1 MLLSLHPKKSETL
14 KIFLLELSE
23 HIDDFFLFPSENSL
37 IDKYDST
44 RNDRGRIELKQRN
57 NKSPCCEW
65 FAKTFAA
72 FESSEKYPEHL
83 FGKKEGTFPVGVI
96 LRILGILFLPVF
108 VESLI
113 KRELIANASRLDP
126 RWETPSCFRA
136 RVPQRSY
143 VPGVPSTAFIFYY
156 ALRYVLILFRATCR
170 ARNSRRG
177 IFIGVDQ
184 WEGTRGDERPR
195 EKNIPA
201 FRLVVF
207 LFLEREN
214 GNTKARRKVLALWTK
229 LSTTF
234 VIFVTTETQ
243 QRGSP
248 VSTIRK

>member
-65 FAKTFAA
+65 FAKTFDAAA

-83 FGKKEGTFPVGVI
+83 FGKKEGTFSVGVI
-96 LRILGILFLPVF
+96 LRVLGILFLPVF

-170 ARNSRRG
+170 ARTRAGEFLSASINER
-177 IFIGVDQ
+177 
-184 WEGTRGDERPR
+184 ELAATRGHVKKTSPLSVSLFSSFSNVKTEIRKRGEKFSLSERNFPQ
-195 EKNIPA
+195 
-201 FRLVVF
+201 LS
-207 LFLEREN
+207 LFL
-214 GNTKARRKVLALWTK
+214 
-229 LSTTF
+229 
-234 VIFVTTETQ
+234 
-243 QRGSP
+243 
-248 VSTIRK
+248 